1 MRTGVLIYG
10 AINPKIFRSVL
21 FVKNQS
27 YPKIKMPLTC
37 VGDLLTIN
45 FDKTITKNLQL
56 QKFVVP
62 LHCQPKRMARCQGD
76 TDKLTA
82 L

>member
-1 MRTGVLIYG
+1 
-10 AINPKIFRSVL
+10 
-21 FVKNQS
+21 
-27 YPKIKMPLTC
+27 MPLMC
-37 VGDLLTIN
+37 VEDLLTIN
-45 FDKTITKNLQL
+45 FDKTIIKNLQL
-56 QKFVVP
+56 LKLAVT

>member
-1 MRTGVLIYG
+1 
-10 AINPKIFRSVL
+10 
-21 FVKNQS
+21 
-27 YPKIKMPLTC
+27 MPLTC
-37 VGDLLTIN
+37 VGDLLTIK

-56 QKFVVP
+56 QKFAVP